1 MKSNEWIVLDVLDVL
16 DSLPSLKIAA
26 RFGLKELGMGEL
38 LPFLYC
44 VVWHG
49 APDIRFK
56 SV

>member
-1 MKSNEWIVLDVLDVL
+1 MYWIILDVL

-26 RFGLKELGMGEL
+26 RFGLKELRMEEL